1 MAVDSYHFMQL
12 SESIRLGYAQ
22 NMMRHETNVP
32 NKRLIKIAEVVNAKT
47 SNENV
52 VKDYL
57 DKIQNAKIQAK
68 KEELEKIESIKKQK
82 RNLKRIIAREKR
94 EKERLKKEKE
104 EAFIEELTDI
114 VERRIVFGARIPVNR
129 TLVELYREEVRA
141 RIELRMAGYIISQD
155 ESK

>member
-1 MAVDSYHFMQL
+1 MAVDSYHFMKL
-12 SESIRLGYAQ
+12 SKNIRLGYAQ

-57 DKIQNAKIQAK
+57 DEIQDAKIQAK
-68 KEELEKIESIKKQK
+68 KAELEKIESIKKQK

-94 EKERLKKEKE
+94 EKEKE
-104 EAFIEELTDI
+104 EAFIEELTDM
-114 VERRIVFGARIPVNR
+114 VEHRIVFGERIPVNR
-129 TLVELYREEVRA
+129 TLVELYREQVRA
-141 RIELRMAGYIISQD
+141 RTELKRAGYIISR
-155 ESK
+155 EELK

>member
-12 SESIRLGYAQ
+12 SKNIRLGYAQ

-57 DKIQNAKIQAK
+57 DEIQNAKIQAK
-68 KEELEKIESIKKQK
+68 KAELEKIENIKKQK
-82 RNLKRIIAREKR
+82 RKLKRIIAREKR
-94 EKERLKKEKE
+94 EKEKE
-104 EAFIEELTDI
+104 EAFIEELTDM
-114 VERRIVFGARIPVNR
+114 VEHRIVFGERIPVNR
-129 TLVELYREEVRA
+129 TLVELYREQVRA
-141 RIELRMAGYIISQD
+141 RTELKRAGYIISR
-155 ESK
+155 EELK